1 MSQKTIPALLIRRS
15 NISPLRWTVQYRGK
29 ELYFESFREAMQFC
43 KGLMK
48 EKNENEN

>member
-43 KGLMK
+43 RGLVK
-48 EKNENEN
+48 EETTHGD